1 MTVTVAERIRS
12 RLHFRRE
19 LPEPNVCRAIRLA
32 SGLTQGE
39 LAEAIGVTRQAVTQ
53 WESGARS
60 PRGRHLDAYAEAIA
74 TLRDVV

>member
-12 RLHFRRE
+12 RLHIRRA
-19 LPEPNVCRAIRLA
+19 LPAPNECRAIRIA

-53 WESGARS
+53 WETGTRS
-60 PRGRHLDAYAEAIA
+60 PRGRLLDSYAEAIA
-74 TLRDVV
+74 TLRESA

>member
-12 RLHFRRE
+12 RLHIRRE
-19 LPEPNVCRAIRLA
+19 LPTPQECRALRIS

-53 WESGARS
+53 WESGARA
-60 PRGRHLDAYAEAIA
+60 PRGWHLDAYAEAIA
-74 TLRDVV
+74 ALREAS